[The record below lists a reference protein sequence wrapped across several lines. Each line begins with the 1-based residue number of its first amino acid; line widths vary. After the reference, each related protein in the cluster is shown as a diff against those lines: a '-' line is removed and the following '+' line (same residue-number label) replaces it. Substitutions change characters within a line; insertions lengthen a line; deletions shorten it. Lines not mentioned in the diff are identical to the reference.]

1 MTDLTVVDLF
11 CGAGGFALGFHRAGG
26 YSCVLALDHDV
37 DSTETFSLNFPS
49 ARVITADVRNV
60 DFADTRADV
69 IVAGPPCQGF
79 STLNRSRANDARN
92 ALVFEVLRACDQ
104 AGARAVVVENVPP
117 FLDAPE
123 GRRLLTQL
131 RQRGFGTRSGVVNAA
146 DYGVAQRRLRALV
159 VGLRGRAAVWP
170 RPSHSDDPASGLPR
184 HRTVA
189 DALALLPPN
198 PDGRGW
204 HRPYDLTNA
213 AMAERYRAVPEG
225 GSRRD
230 LPSDLTLDCWVDT
243 RGYGDV
249 LGRLHWRRPAT
260 TVRTEF
266 HRPEKG
272 RFLHPTEH
280 RPLTPREAARLQSF
294 PDSFAFPETQT
305 LTSVARQIGNAIPP
319 RLAQAIA
326 RELATALMTR
336 DARLASMPR

>member
-1 MTDLTVVDLF
+1 M
-11 CGAGGFALGFHRAGG
+11 GFDRAGG
-26 YSCVLALDHDV
+26 YSCILAVDHDT
-37 DSTETFSLNFPS
+37 DSTETFSLNFPG
-49 ARVITADVRNV
+49 AQVVTADVRRV
-60 DFADTRADV
+60 DLGDIRADV

-92 ALVFEVLRACDQ
+92 ALVFEVVRACDQ
-104 AGARAVVVENVPP
+104 TGARAVVVENVPP
-117 FLDAPE
+117 FLEAPE

-159 VGLRGRAAVWP
+159 VGLRGGAAVWP
-170 RPSHSDDPASGLPR
+170 RASHSDDPASGLPR

-189 DALALLPPN
+189 DALALLPPT
-198 PDGRGW
+198 PDGRNW
-204 HRPYDLTNA
+204 HRPYDLTN

-230 LPSDLTLDCWVDT
+230 LPADLTLDCWVDT
-243 RGYGDV
+243 RGYTDV

-266 HRPEKG
+266 QRPEKG

-280 RPLTPREAARLQSF
+280 RPLTAREAARLQSF

-326 RELATALMTR
+326 QELASALRTR
-336 DARLASMPR
+336 DRRFMSMSR